1 MDKITIQMKIILP
14 ILLLTL
20 YLTGC
25 RCPTCEPTV
34 HYSSSGKPFPTHWG
48 KPPDIQ
54 TKDVRPLPDGYGMGS
69 STLNGWIIRNKEKD
83 GQRRLNDLPSS
94 LLLINGPDR

>member
-1 MDKITIQMKIILP
+1 MALLKRDIRNMKTALP

-25 RCPTCEPTV
+25 CCWECSRGETV
-34 HYSSSGKPFPTHWG
+34 YLSPSGKAFPTAWG

-54 TKDVRPLPDGYGMGS
+54 TTDVRPLPYGYGMGS
-69 STLNGWIIRNKEKD
+69 STLNGWIIKNTK
-83 GQRRLNDLPSS
+83 
-94 LLLINGPDR
+94 

>member
-1 MDKITIQMKIILP
+1 MKTTLP

-25 RCPTCEPTV
+25 CCLE
-34 HYSSSGKPFPTHWG
+34 SSGGPVYLSPNGKAYPTAWG

-54 TKDVRPLPDGYGMGS
+54 TTDHRPLPYEYGDGS
-69 STLNGWIIRNKEKD
+69 STLYYWILKQQWDFGEK
-83 GQRRLNDLPSS
+83 GKRGYR
-94 LLLINGPDR
+94 